1 MRTRERAERLLAA
14 VTAALPGG
22 PHADAARAASERVV
36 RVAQAPVSV
45 ALLAEGDDDHV
56 VSHHLWPPLLGGGAP
71 ALTPRRS
78 TLGYVTAVRL
88 RAVARER
95 AAVRAV
101 SVSFL
106 DRAGI
111 ARCRS
116 RLLDR
121 LGDGPA
127 SAADW
132 PQALAQARRLWP
144 AADARCRAGLTELVA
159 LHRAEV
165 FAEHLL
171 GVEGVPARLDAVHQA
186 TMPFHVGGAAG
197 GVAPFPDAT
206 APGPYEPGTELTESV
221 LHRVFPVVRR
231 VTVEVDVPHDR
242 WPLADE
248 PLDLIDLPVLAPH
261 LRTGRAD
268 LLIEDE
274 LGAAS
279 AAVLLSGARGDAV
292 RAVRGYPQLTVLTGP
307 GSAALRAGPP
317 APAPADDL
325 RAALLGA
332 GRDAGRAARA
342 TRAHAAHLDLRRVLR
357 ATVAALD
364 EEPPAAPPPPP
375 AAQERL
381 RDLVGRIGT
390 ELTALIDDVGRGVAG
405 PEARLDGGM
414 TPQDA
419 VTQRVVARV
428 HAWPQWAV
436 LFAAVA
442 EQHVQPGDGFDREE
456 PPARPDVFEA
466 TFRAT
471 LRELPSVVGEVV
483 DATVAAWR
491 QRRSPRLGPLK
502 AVLLDDV
509 EPARERGDGDGR
521 DAALTTL
528 RRAVQLDWLTHAGP
542 ADGASPVDA
551 DAARQAFPLA
561 PDRPLPWHDPHGPG
575 RHQATVMRVRR
586 ELVEAVRR
594 LAVEGLAVEQAR
606 RVDAIRHALRELRA
620 ALPRTDAEI
629 RALAGVDPGVEPDPP
644 QVLARRVEAL
654 LEEDDLSSRAEE
666 GNRMSRT
673 AEEGR

>member
-22 PHADAARAASERVV
+22 PHADAAREAAAQVV
-36 RVAQAPVSV
+36 RVAQTPISV

-56 VSHHLWPPLLGGGAP
+56 VSHHLWQPLLGEGAP
-71 ALTPRRS
+71 ALTPQRS
-78 TLGYVTAVRL
+78 TLGHVTAVLL
-88 RAVARER
+88 RAVAQER

-106 DRAGI
+106 DRAAI

-121 LGDGPA
+121 LGGGPA
-127 SAADW
+127 PDADW

-171 GVEGVPARLDAVHQA
+171 GVEAAPARLDAVHQA

-197 GVAPFPDAT
+197 GVPPFPDPT
-206 APGPYEPGTELTESV
+206 APGPYAPGTELTQSV

-231 VTVEVDVPHDR
+231 VTVEVEVPHAR

-248 PLDLIDLPVLAPH
+248 PLELVDLPVLAPR

-268 LLIEDE
+268 LLIEEE

-279 AAVLLSGARGDAV
+279 AAVLLPGPRRDAERV
-292 RAVRGYPQLTVLTGP
+292 AQAYPHLTVLTGP

-317 APAPADDL
+317 APADDL
-325 RAALLGA
+325 RAAVLGA

-364 EEPPAAPPPPP
+364 EELPAAPPPPP

-381 RDLVGRIGT
+381 RDLVGRIGA

-405 PEARLDGGM
+405 PDARLDGGM

-428 HAWPQWAV
+428 HSWPQWAV

-456 PPARPDVFEA
+456 PPVRPDVFEA
-466 TFRAT
+466 AFRAT

-502 AVLLDDV
+502 AALLDDV
-509 EPARERGDGDGR
+509 EPARERPDR
-521 DAALTTL
+521 DDADPALTTL
-528 RRAVQLDWLTHAGP
+528 RRAVQLDWLTRAGP
-542 ADGASPVDA
+542 ADGPPPADA

-561 PDRPLPWHDPHGPG
+561 PDRPLPWHDPHGSG
-575 RHQATVMRVRR
+575 RHQVTVMRVRR

-594 LAVEGLAVEQAR
+594 LAVEGLAVEQVR

-620 ALPRTDAEI
+620 ALPRTDAQI
-629 RALAGVDPGVEPDPP
+629 RELAGVDPGVEPDPP

-654 LEEDDLSSRAEE
+654 LDEDDRSSRAEE
-666 GNRMSRT
+666 HDRTSRT
-673 AEEGR
+673 DEEGR

>member
-14 VTAALPGG
+14 VTEALPGG
-22 PHADAARAASERVV
+22 PHADATRAATAQVV
-36 RVAQAPVSV
+36 RVAQAPISV

-56 VSHHLWPPLLGGGAP
+56 VSHHLWQPLLGDGAP
-71 ALTPRRS
+71 ALTPQRS

-88 RAVARER
+88 RAVAREQ

-121 LGDGPA
+121 LGDGQAP
-127 SAADW
+127 AADW
-132 PQALAQARRLWP
+132 AQALAQARRLWP
-144 AADARCRAGLTELVA
+144 AADGRCRAGLTELVA

-171 GVEGVPARLDAVHQA
+171 GVAGVPARLDAVHQA
-186 TMPFHVGGAAG
+186 TMPFHVGGATG
-197 GVAPFPDAT
+197 GVPPFPDAT
-206 APGPYEPGTELTESV
+206 APGPYAPGTELTQSV
-221 LHRVFPVVRR
+221 LHRVFPAVRR
-231 VTVEVDVPHDR
+231 ITVEVDVPHAR

-248 PLDLIDLPVLAPH
+248 PLELVDLPVLAPR
-261 LRTGRAD
+261 LATGRAD
-268 LLIEDE
+268 LLTEDE

-279 AAVLLSGARGDAV
+279 AVVLLPGPRRDAERAV
-292 RAVRGYPQLTVLTGP
+292 RAYPHVTVLTGP
-307 GSAALRAGPP
+307 VGAALRTGPP
-317 APAPADDL
+317 AAAPAADDL
-325 RAALLGA
+325 RDAVLGA

-342 TRAHAAHLDLRRVLR
+342 ARAHAAHLDLRRVLR
-357 ATVAALD
+357 AAAAALD

-381 RDLVGRIGT
+381 RDLVGRVGT

-405 PEARLDGGM
+405 PDARLDGGM
-414 TPQDA
+414 TPQAA

-428 HAWPQWAV
+428 HSWPQWAV

-456 PPARPDVFEA
+456 PPARPEVFEA

-502 AVLLDDV
+502 AALLDDV
-509 EPARERGDGDGR
+509 EPARERLALDGS

-528 RRAVQLDWLTHAGP
+528 RRAVQLDWLTRAGP
-542 ADGASPVDA
+542 TDGAPAGDA
-551 DAARQAFPLA
+551 EAARQAFPLA
-561 PDRPLPWHDPHGPG
+561 PERPLPWHDPHGPG
-575 RHQATVMRVRR
+575 RHQVTVMRVRR

-606 RVDAIRHALRELRA
+606 RVDAIRHELRELRA

-629 RALAGVDPGVEPDPP
+629 RALAGADPDVEPDPP

-654 LEEDDLSSRAEE
+654 LDEDDRL
-666 GNRMSRT
+666 SRT
-673 AEEGR
+673 DEEGR